1 MELKPKAVYMAMNA
15 TDLRKGIDGYAQM
28 IQSLLPYSK
37 NLPASLKKARWAD
50 YVIARRPLL
59 LYPYSSYCLLYV
71 HKKSAGRES
80 YHLCTCRC
88 F

>member
-37 NLPASLKKARWAD
+37 NLSASLKRGS
-50 YVIARRPLL
+50 V
-59 LYPYSSYCLLYV
+59 
-71 HKKSAGRES
+71 G
-80 YHLCTCRC
+80 
-88 F
+88 